1 MKNNEIN
8 KLVEDYKKE
17 YLVAVH
23 SEEKRYVI
31 MGGNMTVNQRDDKME
46 LFSTVQPSVFDSKT
60 CDVYIKK
67 HSNVLIQYHKV
78 SYEKWLQKRI
88 EFLGRFGV

>member
-1 MKNNEIN
+1 MRNNEIN

-46 LFSTVQPSVFDSKT
+46 LFSTVQPSVFDSHT

-67 HSNVLIQYHKV
+67 HSNVLIQYHKI

>member
-8 KLVEDYKKE
+8 KLVEEYKKE

-46 LFSTVQPSVFDSKT
+46 LFSTVQPSVFDSHT

-67 HSNVLIQYHKV
+67 HSNVLIKYHKV

-88 EFLGRFGV
+88 DFLGRFGV

>member
-1 MKNNEIN
+1 MRNNEIN
-8 KLVEDYKKE
+8 QLVESYKKE
-17 YLVAVH
+17 YVVAVH
-23 SEEKRYVI
+23 SGEKRYVI

-46 LFSTVQPSVFDSKT
+46 LFSTVHPSVFDSRT

-88 EFLGRFGV
+88 EFLGKFGG

>member
-8 KLVEDYKKE
+8 KLVENYKKE

-46 LFSTVQPSVFDSKT
+46 LFSTVQPSVFDSHT

-67 HSNVLIQYHKV
+67 HSNVLIKYHKI

>member
-31 MGGNMTVNQRDDKME
+31 MGGNMTVNKRDDKME

>member
-1 MKNNEIN
+1 MRNNEIN
-8 KLVEDYKKE
+8 KLIEDYKKE

-31 MGGNMTVNQRDDKME
+31 MGGNMTVNQRGNKME
-46 LFSTVQPSVFDSKT
+46 LFSTVQPSVFDSQT

-67 HSNVLIQYHKV
+67 HSNVLIQYHKE